1 MISQLHALL
10 IFRIAR
16 MKKHNLMIIL
26 YVTVSVTESGDTALG
41 LAVREGKIDVIKY
54 LVTKCSADVE
64 GE

>member
-1 MISQLHALL
+1 
-10 IFRIAR
+10 
-16 MKKHNLMIIL
+16 MIIL